1 MARQEAEL
9 PRVQGRH
16 QAAGRL
22 QGECQQ
28 QGCVGIVLMCAAQ
41 VLDEYTDKLYEQFV
55 SEGGQLARQSVKVSL
70 TVNCVI
76 GSLLYMDV
84 FLSLRTRG

>member
-1 MARQEAEL
+1 M
-9 PRVQGRH
+9 
-16 QAAGRL
+16 
-22 QGECQQ
+22 
-28 QGCVGIVLMCAAQ
+28 GIVLMCAAQ

-84 FLSLRTRG
+84 FLSPRTRG